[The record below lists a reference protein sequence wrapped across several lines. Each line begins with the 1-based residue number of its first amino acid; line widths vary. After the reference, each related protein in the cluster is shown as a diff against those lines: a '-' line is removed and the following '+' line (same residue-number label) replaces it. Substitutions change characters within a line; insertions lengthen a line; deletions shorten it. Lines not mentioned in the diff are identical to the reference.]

1 MHEIMNYFEGI
12 PSLHRSFILVGG
24 ITLFWLLEGI
34 FPLFKFDYKKWRHAI
49 PNIFFTLTTVLI
61 NFILAFILLK
71 TSDWTIANGFGIL
84 HWIPETPLW
93 LEVLLGV
100 IFLDFI
106 GAY

>member
-1 MHEIMNYFEGI
+1 MNYFEGI
-12 PSLHRSFILVGG
+12 PSLHRSFILIGG

-71 TSDWTIANGFGIL
+71 TSDWTIANGFGI
-84 HWIPETPLW
+84 
-93 LEVLLGV
+93 
-100 IFLDFI
+100 FYI
-106 GAY
+106 GFQKLRSG